1 MTAFSLDSDAIDL
14 PKGAWAKTHRRTLR
28 WQGRD
33 ILALTQ
39 GRLRAYVYPLYTP
52 AGFPVTTENP
62 ADHPHHNSLWIA
74 SDHLHCLVPADAGK
88 IEEYTYNFY
97 VDETFQ
103 GRAPGRI
110 RETGVEA
117 AETGAGAFRIAQAL
131 DWVGPIEWAADGGRI
146 VMTERRTLTVR
157 PGDSFHVIDLRS
169 ELTPTDWDVTLGPT
183 RHAFFNFR
191 VAESMR
197 AVRGG
202 RLIDSDGR
210 TGGSQVTGNAARWVD
225 YCGPVGGGSVAGI
238 AMGPTA
244 GIEAP
249 SWFATDW
256 GTVTLQPYRH
266 QARRVPRGETLA
278 MAVRLVV
285 HDGGLE
291 PARIGALFDREGK
304 AP

>member
-1 MTAFSLDSDAIDL
+1 MTTFSLDSDAIDL

-28 WQGRD
+28 RRGRE

-52 AGFPVTTENP
+52 AGFAVTTESP

-110 RETGVEA
+110 RETGIEA
-117 AETGAGAFRIAQAL
+117 AEAGDGAFRISQAL
-131 DWVGPIEWAADGGRI
+131 EWVGPVEWAADHGRT

-157 PGDSFHVIDLRS
+157 AGDEAHVIDLRS
-169 ELTPTDWDVTLGPT
+169 ELAATEWDVTLGPT

-197 AVRGG
+197 VVRGG
-202 RLIDSDGR
+202 RLSDSDGR
-210 TGGSQVTGNAARWVD
+210 LGGGAVTGAAGRWVD
-225 YCGPVGGGSVAGI
+225 YTGPVGGGAVAGI

-244 GIEAP
+244 GIGAP
-249 SWFATDW
+249 TWFATDW

-266 QARRVPRGETLA
+266 EARRIARGETLA

-285 HDGGLE
+285 HDGILD
-291 PARIGALFDREGK
+291 PAGIDALFD
-304 AP
+304 